1 MTYGPDVSV
10 MDDVPVIDIA
20 PFRSGGEEDR
30 RRVASQVDKTC
41 REIGFLVLAGHGVD
55 EDLVA
60 RHRRASREFFAQ
72 TVDQKMRVSRVFTG
86 GVSSPGYIPYEAHS
100 VAHTLGD
107 EAPPD
112 MKETF
117 SIGPLHSGDGD
128 YYTSPGAAGWFHPN
142 RWPDSI
148 ADFRDAWTGYY
159 QAMEK
164 LTTTLLELF
173 AVALDLNPDYFVD
186 KFDRHISRLAS
197 VYYPEQH
204 RQPLPGQLRAGAHSD
219 YGSLT
224 ILNKEPGPPGS
235 GGLQIRD
242 SAGEW
247 RNVEQPPG
255 CFVVNLG
262 DLMARWTNDHWVSTL
277 HRVVNP
283 PLAEAGGQSSIS
295 TVFFNM
301 PNYDALIAPPK
312 SGGLAMSDAKYPP
325 ITAGDYL
332 AGKYRLQE
340 AAS

>member
-1 MTYGPDVSV
+1 VTDAADTPVRGDI
-10 MDDVPVIDIA
+10 PVIDIA
-20 PFRSGGEEDR
+20 PFSSGPDAER
-30 RRVASQVDKTC
+30 RRVARQVDETC
-41 REIGFLVLAGHGVD
+41 REIGFLVLVGHGVD
-55 EDLVA
+55 DELVA
-60 RHRRASREFFAQ
+60 RHRRVSRAFFAQ
-72 TVDQKMRVSRVFTG
+72 TLDQKMEVSRVFSG

-117 SIGPLHSGDGD
+117 SIGPPDPGEGD

-142 RWPDSI
+142 RWPDSV
-148 ADFRDAWTGYY
+148 AGFRDAWTGYY
-159 QAMEK
+159 RAMEG
-164 LTTTLLELF
+164 LTSTLLELF
-173 AVALDLNPDYFVD
+173 AVALDLSPDYFVD
-186 KFDRHISRLAS
+186 KFDRHISRLAA
-197 VYYPEQH
+197 VYYPEQD

-224 ILNKEPGPPGS
+224 ILSKEPGPPGS

-242 SAGEW
+242 SKGAW

-283 PLAEAGGQSSIS
+283 PLAEAGGKSSIS

-301 PNYDALIAPPK
+301 PNYDAVIAPPD
-312 SGGLAMSDAKYPP
+312 SEGSTTAPAKYPP

-340 AAS
+340 ATS